1 MIFSHRLAPLALT
14 AAGALVVLVATSA
27 PAIAANGDPSSWSG
41 SYLAGRHAERQ
52 RDFGGAAA
60 FLGQALAHE
69 PTNFELLQRTHAALL
84 SEGRFDDAVAMAR
97 RIVAQS
103 SANAAANVTLAVDAV
118 RTDRWDDAAKALSE
132 IPLQGFHRLIVP
144 LVRAWVDAGRGRADA
159 IDQLK
164 PLADLAEVKTIVD
177 FHAGLI
183 HERLGQVEAAEALLR
198 PLAEREERLAPR
210 IVEAVA
216 MFYAAHGRLD
226 EARAVVSRA
235 RAVFPDSLS
244 LEGVTNA
251 IEAPKPASFIADA
264 RAGVAAALFDMAS
277 AIRGEGDGLLS
288 LPFGRYALAILPADP
303 AALLLVGDILDQ
315 QRQADA
321 ANAMF
326 GRIPPN
332 TAIGW
337 SARLRMAENL
347 HQLTRTPEAVTLL
360 EAMAEERPDRV
371 DALITLGALKRVQ
384 EKYAEA
390 AQVYDRAVARLPG
403 REGRH
408 WSLFYARGIAYER
421 SKQWPKAEA
430 DFLAALELQ
439 PEQPDVLNYLAYSWV
454 DQGHAEKYDRALKML
469 ERAVELRPNSGHI
482 IDSLAWA
489 LFRLGRHADSVPLL
503 ERAVELLP
511 TEAVILDHLG
521 DAYWQVGRRAEARYQ
536 WKRALDSKPEAD
548 LKPELEKK
556 LRDGMAPPTPPTRGG

>member
-1 MIFSHRLAPLALT
+1 MTFIPRLAPLALSV
-14 AAGALVVLVATSA
+14 AGALVALIATSA
-27 PAIAANGDPSSWSG
+27 PVGAASLTG
-41 SYLAGRHAERQ
+41 SYLAARHAERQ
-52 RDFGGAAA
+52 RDFDGAAEYLA
-60 FLGQALAHE
+60 QALVHDPA
-69 PTNFELLQRTHAALL
+69 NFELLQRAHAALL
-84 SEGRFDDAVAMAR
+84 SAGRFADAVGLAQ

-103 SANAAANVTLAVDAV
+103 SANAAANVTLAVEAV

-132 IPLQGFHRLIVP
+132 IPLQGFHRLVVP
-144 LVRAWVDAGRGRADA
+144 LMRAWVDAGRGRADA
-159 IDQLK
+159 TDQLK
-164 PLADLAEVKTIVD
+164 PLAELAEIKTIVD

-183 HERLGQVEAAEALLR
+183 LDQLGQVPQAEALLR
-198 PLAEREERLAPR
+198 PLVERTDRLAPR

-216 MFYAAHGRLD
+216 LFYAARGRGD
-226 EARAVVSRA
+226 EARAIVARA
-235 RAVFPDSLS
+235 REAFPDSLS
-244 LEGVTNA
+244 LESVNA
-251 IEAPKPASFIADA
+251 GISAPTPAPLIANA
-264 RAGVAAALFDMAS
+264 RAGVAAAMFDMAS

-288 LPFGRYALAILPADP
+288 LPFGRYALALMPNDP
-303 AALLLVGDILDQ
+303 AGLLLVADILDQ
-315 QRQADA
+315 QRRAEDA
-321 ANAMF
+321 NVLFA
-326 GRIPPN
+326 RIAPN

-347 HQLTRTPEAVTLL
+347 HQLGRTPDAVTLL
-360 EAMAEERPDRV
+360 EGMADERPDRV

-390 AQVYDRAVARLPG
+390 ASVYDRAVSRLPA
-403 REGRH
+403 RDARH
-408 WSLFYARGIAYER
+408 WSLFYARAIASER

-430 DFLAALELQ
+430 DFLTALELQ

-454 DQGHAEKYDRALKML
+454 DQGHADKYDRALKML

-489 LFRLGRHADSVPLL
+489 LFRLGRHADAVPLL

-521 DAYWQVGRRAEARYQ
+521 DAYWQVGRRAEARFQ
-536 WKRALDSKPEAD
+536 WQRALDSKPEAD

-556 LRDGMAPPTPPTRGG
+556 LRDGLTAPTPPKRGG